1 MAELDYQY
9 IAGVV
14 DRARLG
20 DSDAFAELYAATYKK
35 QYLLSFC
42 YMKDEFLAQ
51 DALQETYT
59 LALKNLSALRD
70 TKTFVS
76 WLSQINFRVCY
87 NMADRQTR
95 YNGEMESFANGEA
108 DEIAFY
114 GESPEAKTVKVDE
127 QEYILQQIMALPAS
141 ESQVILL
148 HYYKNIKLD
157 DIAFMM
163 EISKSSVKR
172 YLASGKKRL
181 AETLRA

>member
-1 MAELDYQY
+1 MAKLDDQY
-9 IAGVV
+9 ISGVV
-14 DRARLG
+14 DRAMLG

-35 QYLLSFC
+35 QYLLSYC
-42 YMKDEFLAQ
+42 YFRDEILAQ
-51 DALQETYT
+51 DAVQETYT
-59 LALKNLSALRD
+59 QAFKNIPALGDSKL
-70 TKTFVS
+70 FVS

-87 NMADRQTR
+87 NMANKQAR

-108 DEIAFY
+108 DDVSSS
-114 GESPEAKTVKVDE
+114 GESPETKTVKIDE

-148 HYYKNIKLD
+148 HYYKNIKLE
-157 DIAFMM
+157 DIAYMM

-181 AETLRA
+181 AQMLAA